1 MVKVSND
8 SLQPNPFTTY
18 RDPNTGHWIV
28 VKAAHVCKQH
38 DSFDR
43 EENLKSY
50 NNELLLAQAGRVQS

>member
-18 RDPNTGHWIV
+18 RDPNTGQWIV
-28 VKAAHVCKQH
+28 VKAAPVYERHA
-38 DSFDR
+38 SFDR
-43 EENLKSY
+43 EENFKSY